1 MRTVE
6 KMTMLALGFCF
17 TSVTGCSSQ
26 VDGTN
31 PSVANEETTGSVN
44 LALQLGDGRT
54 INSASFTITGPNGF
68 TRSGS
73 IDVSHSATLSAL
85 IGGIPAAMG
94 FQITLTATTSD
105 ASATCGGSANFD
117 VLAGK
122 VAAV

>member
-31 PSVANEETTGSVN
+31 PSVANEEATGSVN
-44 LALQLGDGRT
+44 LALQLGDGRA
-54 INSASFTITGPNGF
+54 INSASFTITRPNGF

-73 IDVSHSATLSAL
+73 IHVSHSATPRAL
-85 IGGIPAAMG
+85 IGAIPPRMG
-94 FQITLTATTSD
+94 FQTTLPPTPTAP
-105 ASATCGGSANFD
+105 SAT
-117 VLAGK
+117 
-122 VAAV
+122 